1 MLACRRRRLNTR
13 TAMATASSSL
23 RARPAAVSG
32 LFYPDD
38 PRELEDSLQAL
49 LLDTSV
55 ERPAPKALIAP
66 HAGYIYSGPIAA
78 AAYRLLRA
86 AAAQIRRVVLIGPS
100 HRVPFHG
107 LALPSADAFD
117 TPLGRIPIDVEARRA
132 LLALTHV
139 RLTDAPHAEE
149 HSLEV
154 QLPFLQTMLR
164 DFALLPIAAGDAT
177 PEEVAAALEPVWGDA
192 ETLIVVSTD
201 LSHYHAYAQARLI
214 DRATNDAILACST
227 QIDAEQACGC
237 VGLNG
242 LLACAQRRRMK
253 IQLEDLRNS
262 GDTAGDRQR
271 VVGYG
276 AWSLYDA

>member
-1 MLACRRRRLNTR
+1 MLACSGGPLDTR
-13 TAMATASSSL
+13 KAMATASSSL

-49 LLDTSV
+49 LLDDNV

-66 HAGYIYSGPIAA
+66 HAGYIYSGPTAA
-78 AAYRLLRA
+78 AAYRLLKA
-86 AAAQIRRVVLIGPS
+86 AAAQIRRVVMIGPS

-107 LALPSADAFD
+107 LAVPSADAFD
-117 TPLGRIPIDVEARRA
+117 TPLGRIPIDVEGRED
-132 LLALTHV
+132 LLGLAQV
-139 RLTDAPHAEE
+139 RLSDTPHAEE

-154 QLPFLQTMLR
+154 HLPFLQAMLQ
-164 DFALLPIAAGDAT
+164 DFELLPIAAGNAS
-177 PEEVAAALEPVWGDA
+177 PAEAAEVLETVWGES

-201 LSHYHAYAQARLI
+201 LSHYHGYAQARLI
-214 DRATNDAILACST
+214 DRATNEAILAYST
-227 QIDAEQACGC
+227 EIGGEQACGC

-242 LLACAQRRRMK
+242 FLACAQRRQMR
-253 IQLEDLRNS
+253 IQLEDLRSS
-262 GDTAGDRQR
+262 GDTAGDRER

-276 AWSLYDA
+276 AWSLYDV